1 MNLGLIHFNKVFPSV
16 QLKFQTRFKILIR
29 LEFKR
34 VHNNFEKLLQ
44 LITIFDKI
52 EKIRFLDTLRP
63 FGFSLFDNFGHE
75 GMKIIK
81 NTINLVVTK

>member
-44 LITIFDKI
+44 LMTIFDKI
-52 EKIRFLDTLRP
+52 AKIRFLDTLRP
-63 FGFSLFDNFGHE
+63 FGFSLFDNFGLE
-75 GMKIIK
+75 ITK